1 MNVATEQD
9 RQKIKQYISEAN
21 KAMMRKNEEE
31 ANIKDILETL
41 KQDHDIHP
49 KLARKAMA
57 AMLKGNAMEIKEEN
71 NAVEDLLEIVGA

>member
-1 MNVATEQD
+1 MHIATEQD

-31 ANIKDILETL
+31 SNIKDILETL
-41 KQDHDIHP
+41 KQNHDIQP

-57 AMLKGNAMEIKEEN
+57 AMLKGNAMEVKEEN
-71 NAVEDLLEIVGA
+71 DAFSDLVEIAGG